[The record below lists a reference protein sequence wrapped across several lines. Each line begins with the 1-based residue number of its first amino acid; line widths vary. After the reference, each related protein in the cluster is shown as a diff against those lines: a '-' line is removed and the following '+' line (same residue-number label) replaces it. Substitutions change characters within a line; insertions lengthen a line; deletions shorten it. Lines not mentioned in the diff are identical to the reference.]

1 MDIKDL
7 NRTIIS
13 EFRANHGKV
22 SGNFAGATLLILST
36 RGARTGQKRE
46 NPLAYIRDNDR
57 YVIIAS
63 FAGAPHS
70 PPWFHNLV
78 AHPEVEVEVGSERF
92 TAMASVVPEPE
103 RTRLYT
109 RMEQAMPA
117 FTEYKQKTSRVI
129 PVIVL
134 TRKSA

>member
-1 MDIKDL
+1 
-7 NRTIIS
+7 
-13 EFRANHGKV
+13 
-22 SGNFAGATLLILST
+22 
-36 RGARTGQKRE
+36 
-46 NPLAYIRDNDR
+46 
-57 YVIIAS
+57 
-63 FAGAPHS
+63 
-70 PPWFHNLV
+70 
-78 AHPEVEVEVGSERF
+78 
-92 TAMASVVPEPE
+92 VVPEPE